1 MYDFV
6 MHDISVYTGITKSCV
21 ISFSSFIPENR
32 KWRKIILLFL
42 YV

>member
-6 MHDISVYTGITKSCV
+6 MHDFSVYTSITKSCV
-21 ISFSSFIPENR
+21 ISFPAFTHEKR
-32 KWRKIILLFL
+32 KLRKIILLLL

>member
-1 MYDFV
+1 MYEFVTYDF
-6 MHDISVYTGITKSCV
+6 SVYTGITKSCV
-21 ISFSSFIPENR
+21 ISFPAFIPKI

>member
-6 MHDISVYTGITKSCV
+6 MHDLSVYTGITKSRV
-21 ISFSSFIPENR
+21 ISFPAFIPEKR